1 MGGAAAP
8 TSGPAPNPQ
17 YGPFRSSPAAVPPGY
32 AGPQYGPFHGQG
44 AGAHDEAPPGP
55 GTHGGAPTSGGPG
68 GYGAPTSGG
77 PGGYG
82 APTSGGP
89 GGYGTPTSGA
99 PGGYGV
105 PTSGGPGG
113 YGTPTLGGPG
123 GYGIPTSGG
132 PGGYGAPTSGGPGG
146 LGAPT
151 PGGPGGYGAPTSGEP
166 SGYIGAPTSGGPA
179 GWPTSGAP
187 AGGVPAGGGS
197 AGTGPVD
204 AFGLPISSPS
214 SGALD
219 QYGLAPTSADRFTAG
234 EGGSESYSEPDRLAS
249 DADRFGFDT
258 PVNRGPRIEPSPKPQ
273 RGKLLLGLAV
283 GLLVGL
289 LVFGI
294 GGFFTGRLTANQAD
308 PKPGPTAQPSPSL
321 GVYEQSQIAINQPK
335 LTGGVS
341 ILAQGWLPYLSSC
354 DRSGTPGGPAL
365 NKGEVTRV
373 RCRLDGMSVI
383 FVKYATL
390 PDRDKARFNI
400 LSQNVDARAL
410 TPGAA
415 PAGEKSAPSG
425 RTSGSYAEFAYT
437 LDENKVKQTVAGI
450 WWDDTET
457 PAAAYMLGFWKAG
470 LGESWEPMRDVWA
483 RYA

>member
-17 YGPFRSSPAAVPPGY
+17 YGPIRSDPAAVPPRY

-82 APTSGGP
+82 
-89 GGYGTPTSGA
+89 TPA
-99 PGGYGV
+99 
-105 PTSGGPGG
+105 
-113 YGTPTLGGPG
+113 
-123 GYGIPTSGG
+123 SGG
-132 PGGYGAPTSGGPGG
+132 PGGYGAPTSGVPGGYGAPTSDGPGG
-146 LGAPT
+146 F
-151 PGGPGGYGAPTSGEP
+151 GAPTSGEP
-166 SGYIGAPTSGGPA
+166 SGYIGTPTSGVPA

-187 AGGVPAGGGS
+187 AGGGS
-197 AGTGPVD
+197 ADAGPVD

-415 PAGEKSAPSG
+415 PAGEKAAPSG